1 MLDDGICLIRGENS
15 RRMKI
20 LLAEDDAS
28 MRRFLEITL
37 QRADY
42 TVVSAEDGLAAMQI
56 ALGETFDAV
65 VADAV
70 MPNMT
75 GHDLCRMLR
84 QQPNYKDTPLIIL
97 SGLEQEISTS
107 IAQHCADVY
116 LVKGANLKEELT
128 ERLARIIVEKAAV

>member
-1 MLDDGICLIRGENS
+1 MLDDDNSLIGGEKS
-15 RRMKI
+15 QKMKI

-37 QRADY
+37 QRAGY
-42 TVVSAEDGLAAMQI
+42 EVTSAEDGLAAMKI
-56 ALGETFDAV
+56 ALAEQFDAV

-84 QQPNYKDTPLIIL
+84 RNSVFKDTPLIIL
-97 SGLEQEISTS
+97 SGLEQEIS
-107 IAQHCADVY
+107 ANVAADCANEY
-116 LVKGANLKEELT
+116 LVKSANLKEELT
-128 ERLARIIVEKAAV
+128 AALSNHLTPDAAH

>member
-1 MLDDGICLIRGENS
+1 MNDNDSPKR
-15 RRMKI
+15 KI

-42 TVVSAEDGLAAMQI
+42 EVTSAEDGLAAMQI
-56 ALGETFDAV
+56 ALAKKFDAV

-70 MPNMT
+70 MPNLT

-84 QQPNYKDTPLIIL
+84 QNPNYKDTPLIIL
-97 SGLEQEISTS
+97 SGLEHEISAN
-107 IAQHCADVY
+107 IEHECANVY

-128 ERLARIIVEKAAV
+128 GNLEKYTADKSEI

>member
-1 MLDDGICLIRGENS
+1 MSDENITGL
-15 RRMKI
+15 KI

-37 QRADY
+37 QRIGYD
-42 TVVSAEDGLAAMQI
+42 VISAEDGLAAMKI
-56 ALGETFDAV
+56 VLADKFDVV

-84 QQPNYKDTPLIIL
+84 QNPNYKSVPLIIL
-97 SGLEQEISTS
+97 SGFDQEIS
-107 IAQHCADVY
+107 ANVEADCADAY

-128 ERLARIIVEKAAV
+128 ENINRLIAEKTKSG